1 VVARTLLLAAVDG
14 VTDAGPALTDGADLI
29 DISGCAPGAAAA
41 IRASY
46 PGAPLWTGAAA
57 RAPVNADELAA
68 GGDGEAPVA
77 AIVAVAAVSAWL
89 GAGAIRTRQVRPARR
104 AIDMTASIAG
114 VRPPALTIR
123 GLA

>member
-1 VVARTLLLAAVDG
+1 MDG
-14 VTDAGPALTDGADLI
+14 VTDAGRALTDGADLI
-29 DISGCAPGAAAA
+29 DVSGRAPGTAAA

-46 PGAPLWTGAAA
+46 PGAPLWTGAA
-57 RAPVNADELAA
+57 RQAPVDADELAA
-68 GGDGEAPVA
+68 RGDGDAPVA
-77 AIVAVAAVSAWL
+77 AIVAIAAVSTWL
-89 GAGAIRTRQVRPARR
+89 GAGAIRTRQVRPVRR